1 MSYRAVVYRVMLASP
16 VDVPHERR
24 VATEV
29 IHEWNAI
36 HSNDRHIVL
45 LPVGWESHASPAM
58 GDRPQAVIN
67 RQLLR
72 DSDLLVAIFWTRL
85 GSPTG
90 ASVSGT
96 VEEVEE
102 HLQAGKPAMIYFSSA
117 PVRPDSVND
126 QQYSALRSFK
136 EKCRGLGLVE
146 EYESISEFREKF
158 VRQLAQTV
166 IRERWIT
173 ADEEDGPAE
182 APPASQ
188 VPSLSE
194 AARDLIVEA
203 ANDGS
208 GTILCLNTMQGSFI
222 QTNDKVFNDP
232 GNPRSEARGRGAVK
246 ELSNLGLIE
255 DRDGKGEVFSV
266 TDEGYRVADLLRLS
280 A

>member
-16 VDVPHERR
+16 GDVSTERR
-24 VATEV
+24 VAAEV

-45 LPVGWESHASPAM
+45 IPVGWESHASPAM

-67 RQLLR
+67 RQILR

-117 PVRPDSVND
+117 PVRPDSVDD

-136 EKCRGLGLVE
+136 EECRRRGLVE

-158 VRQLAQTV
+158 ARQLAQTV
-166 IRERWIT
+166 IRERVIT
-173 ADEEDGPAE
+173 ADEESGPAE
-182 APPASQ
+182 APPTPQ

-194 AARDLIVEA
+194 AARELIVEA
-203 ANDGS
+203 ARDGS
-208 GTILCLNTMQGSFI
+208 GTILCLNTMQGSHV
-222 QTNDKVFNDP
+222 QTNGKTLTDP
-232 GNPRSEARGRGAVK
+232 GNARSEARGRAAVK
-246 ELSNLGLIE
+246 ELSDFGLIE
-255 DRDGKGEVFSV
+255 DRSYKGEVFSV
-266 TDEGYRVADLLRLS
+266 TDEGYRVADLLGSS